1 MQTGTANDFLFIP
14 SINYLFKPMPL
25 ILRIHT
31 YRKQAPATPVE
42 KSFDPL
48 GGTIGRG
55 PGNDLVLNDDSKFI
69 SRTHCKIDFRDGGYF
84 LTDLG
89 SNPSLINQ
97 RPVGNGKQVRIGH
110 GDVLDIGE
118 YQLNAIVADAG
129 GAAANPLPLSPLS
142 AAPALARVCTA
153 MRHQIFT
160 LRWKPRPACSIP
172 WRRKNF
178 GCRRWFGGHVGA
190 NHDPLGLGGEPV
202 LDPLADPLF
211 GRPGAAKPHPGAFIG
226 SENDH
231 LAAQHMPMPAFQPL
245 IPDDFLAPLPASA
258 PVPASANPAAA
269 IRPVQTF
276 IPDDFDLLAPAPAPR
291 SGVFGTHTCSHASAS
306 LSARGF
312 APEL

>member
-1 MQTGTANDFLFIP
+1 
-14 SINYLFKPMPL
+14 MPL

-142 AAPALARVCTA
+142 AAPAASPSLYGNASPDFHSTLETSPGMFDPLAGAKILDVGA
-153 MRHQIFT
+153 G
-160 LRWKPRPACSIP
+160 L
-172 WRRKNF
+172 
-178 GCRRWFGGHVGA
+178 GGHVGA